1 MRNAAPAW
9 SKLLLRGVVLV
20 ALTLCAVAAASPAG
34 AADIY
39 RILGVDVDAEAE
51 SAVAA
56 RELAIARGEREG
68 LVRLMQRLTSPED
81 HGRLPSVEGIAIEP
95 FVASYEIARE
105 RVGST
110 RYLATLNVSYVAA
123 AVQGL
128 LDANGF
134 SFVSRRSEPILV
146 VPLEVTEAG
155 PVSWLEPSPWRTAWY
170 DALET
175 ATIVVLALPLADL
188 ADVASAPPEALQA
201 GDRAAADALA
211 ARYGTQRVVVATA
224 RLERS
229 PETNA
234 LARVEVAARRPD
246 AWGEPLIQESVVPL
260 PDEPEAETL
269 ARAAGRVI
277 AAIEDDWK
285 RETLVPLDALSS
297 LTAVVPLADLAG
309 WVQVRDQLERLREV
323 RSLQLV
329 SLSQS
334 QARVL
339 IGHAGDIGE
348 LTAALGRVGL
358 ALVEESDGWHLRPA
372 VGPAALPVLPSA
384 LPAAP

>member
-9 SKLLLRGVVLV
+9 STFLLRGVLAGFALFLV
-20 ALTLCAVAAASPAG
+20 AASPAR

-39 RILGVDVDAEAE
+39 RVLGVEVDAEAE

-56 RELAIARGEREG
+56 REQAIARGQREG

-81 HGRLPSVEGIAIEP
+81 HGRLPAVEGISIEP

-134 SFVSRRSEPILV
+134 SFVTRRSEPILV

-155 PVSWLEPSPWRTAWY
+155 PASWLDPSPWRTAWY

-175 ATIVVLALPLADL
+175 ATVAVLALPLADL
-188 ADVASAPPEALQA
+188 ADVAAAPPEVLQT
-201 GDRAAADALA
+201 GDRAALGALA
-211 ARYGTQRVVVATA
+211 ARYGTERVVVTTA
-224 RLERS
+224 RLQRA

-246 AWGEPLIQESVVPL
+246 AWGEPLIEEVVTAAPE
-260 PDEPEAETL
+260 EPEADTL
-269 ARAAGRVI
+269 ARAAGLVV

-285 RETLVPLDALSS
+285 RETLVSLDALSS
-297 LTAVVPLADLAG
+297 LTAAVPLADLAG

-329 SLSQS
+329 SLNQS
-334 QARVL
+334 QARVA
-339 IGHAGDIGE
+339 IGHAGDLGE
-348 LTAALGRVGL
+348 LAAALGRVGL
-358 ALVEESDGWHLRPA
+358 ALTEESDGWHLRPA
-372 VGPAALPVLPSA
+372 VGPAALPVLLPA
-384 LPAAP
+384 LPGAP